1 MSRLFI
7 VLVIFLGVGLPLLA
21 QDTPTPIPPDT
32 GVEPGTL
39 ITGTIDDATPRQ
51 VFYFEGSRGEVIRF
65 QLQTTDGNLDPVM
78 TVFDDTGMILFNR
91 DDRDGNR
98 DVAVMMTIPA
108 STRFY
113 VVVGR
118 FGYSQGST
126 RGEFE
131 LVLERVGVISEQ
143 GTNLLY
149 NIPVID
155 TISSTQPQIYYTFRA
170 EAGDIVNI
178 EMVRSSGT
186 LDPFLQIVDSNR
198 FVLAENDDAPTN
210 GTRNARIE
218 NLIIENTGTYIIV
231 ATRYGQAA
239 GESVGSFVLT
249 ITESEK
255 SGLANSELT
264 AFPISYNQTHEDVIN
279 ADQFTRYYVF
289 AAQRDD
295 LITITQNQTTGQLDA
310 FLTLANAGLQPLIT
324 DDDSGG
330 GRNARI
336 ERYRIPADGEYYIIA
351 GRIDGETGTSTGD
364 YRLQLVYEGSAFE
377 GVNDGIPRLEF
388 GSTTQDTIT
397 LEDDDSIF
405 AFYGQKDEQVTIAV
419 YRATGDL
426 DPVVQLL
433 DNNQTLLASDDD
445 SAGGQNARIQNYRL
459 PATGVYY
466 IRATRYQGNEGTP
479 NTTGG
484 YNLILSRGL
493 E

>member
-1 MSRLFI
+1 
-7 VLVIFLGVGLPLLA
+7 
-21 QDTPTPIPPDT
+21 
-32 GVEPGTL
+32 
-39 ITGTIDDATPRQ
+39 
-51 VFYFEGSRGEVIRF
+51 
-65 QLQTTDGNLDPVM
+65 LQTTAGNLDPVM
-78 TVFDDTGMILFNR
+78 TVFDDTGTILFNR
-91 DDRDGNR
+91 DDRGGSR
-98 DVAVMMTIPA
+98 DVEIMMTIPTT
-108 STRFY
+108 TRFY
-113 VVVGR
+113 VVIGR

-126 RGEFE
+126 RGDFE
-131 LVLERVGVISEQ
+131 MLLERVGVISEQ

-198 FVLAENDDAPTN
+198 FVLAENDDAPSS
-210 GTRNARIE
+210 GTRNAHIE
-218 NLIIENTGTYIIV
+218 NLIIETTGTYIIV

-264 AFPISYNQTHEDVIN
+264 AIPLSYNQTHEDVIN
-279 ADQFTRYYVF
+279 ADQIARYYVF
-289 AAQRDD
+289 QAERDD

-336 ERYRIPADGEYYIIA
+336 EKYRIPADGAYYIIA
-351 GRIDGETGTSTGD
+351 GRIDGATGTSTGN

-377 GVNDGIPRLEF
+377 GISADIVRLDF
-388 GSTTQDTIT
+388 GSTTQADIT
-397 LEDDDSIF
+397 LDNGATLF
-405 AFYGQKDEQVTIAV
+405 AFYGQKDEQVTIAM

-426 DPVVQLL
+426 DSVVELL
-433 DNNQTLLASDDD
+433 DSNQNLLASDDD

-459 PATGVYY
+459 PATGLYY
-466 IRATRYQGNEGTP
+466 IRATRYQGSEGIP
-479 NTTGG
+479 NTTGS

>member
-1 MSRLFI
+1 MHRVFVILLF
-7 VLVIFLGVGLPLLA
+7 LWLWLPSEA
-21 QDTPTPIPPDT
+21 QETPAAPET
-32 GVEPGTL
+32 GVEPGTI
-39 ITGTIDDATPRQ
+39 ITGTIDDQMPRQ

-65 QLQTTDGNLDPVM
+65 RLKTTAGNLDPVL
-78 TVFDDTGMILFNR
+78 TVFDDTGAILFNR
-91 DDRDGNR
+91 DDMRGRR
-98 DVAVMMTIPA
+98 DVEVTITIPLT
-108 STRFY
+108 TRFY
-113 VVVGR
+113 VVIGR
-118 FGYSQGST
+118 FGYGLGST
-126 RGEFE
+126 SGDFE

-186 LDPFLQIVDSNR
+186 LDPYLQIVDRNR
-198 FVLAENDDAPTN
+198 FILAENDDAPGG

-218 NLIIENTGTYIIV
+218 NLVIETGGTYIIV

-249 ITESEK
+249 ITEAAN

-264 AFPISYNQTHEDVIN
+264 AINLSYNQTHEDRIN
-279 ADQFTRYYVF
+279 DDQFARYYVF
-289 AAQRDD
+289 EAQRDD
-295 LITITQNQTTGQLDA
+295 LITITQNQTSGQLDA
-310 FLTLANAGLQPLIT
+310 FLTLANAGLQPLIS

-336 ERYRIPADGEYYIIA
+336 ERYRIPADGQYYIIA
-351 GRIDGETGTSTGD
+351 GRIDGEAGTSTGS

-377 GVNDGIPRLEF
+377 GVNEGIPRLEF
-388 GSTTQDTIT
+388 GSTTQDSIT
-397 LEDDDSIF
+397 LEDGDSIF
-405 AFYGQKDEQVTIAV
+405 AFYGQKDEQITIAM

-433 DNNQTLLASDDD
+433 DSNQNLLASDDD

-459 PATGVYY
+459 PTTGIYY

-479 NTTGG
+479 NTTGS